1 MAAALTALLTALGL
15 VFVAELGDKSMLLA
29 LVMGP
34 RYGAGRVLT
43 AIALETAIVMAL
55 AVLLGGVAD
64 LLLPERALAL
74 GSGLL
79 FVGFGVWTLRGN
91 DGDEE
96 AVDAAGDRSLLAVIA
111 ALAVVFFLSEL
122 GDKTQV
128 ATLSLSSLNPHARLG
143 VWVGATVG
151 MVAADAVAIG
161 AGQSLMRLISRRTLK
176 RSAGVLFIFFG
187 AGAIAIAVW

>member
-1 MAAALTALLTALGL
+1 MTALLTALGL

-55 AVLLGGVAD
+55 AVLLGGAAD

-79 FVGFGVWTLRGN
+79 FITFGWWTLRG
-91 DGDEE
+91 GDEGQE
-96 AVDAAGDRSLLAVIA
+96 AVEAADGRSLPAVIA

-143 VWVGATVG
+143 VWVGATAG
-151 MVAADAVAIG
+151 MVAADAVAVG
-161 AGQSLMRLISRRTLK
+161 AGQSLMRVISRRALE
-176 RSAGVLFIFFG
+176 RAAGVLFVAFG
-187 AGAIAIAVW
+187 VGAIAFAFW

>member
-1 MAAALTALLTALGL
+1 MTALLTALGL
-15 VFVAELGDKSMLLA
+15 VFVAELGDKSMLLVM
-29 LVMGP
+29 VMGP
-34 RYGAGRVLT
+34 RYGAARVLT
-43 AIALETAIVMAL
+43 AVALETAIVMAL

-79 FVGFGVWTLRGN
+79 FVGFGVWTLRG
-91 DGDEE
+91 DGGDQEG
-96 AVDAAGDRSLLAVIA
+96 VDAAGDRSLLAVIG
-111 ALAVVFFLSEL
+111 ALAVVFFLAEL

-161 AGQSLMRLISRRTLK
+161 AGQSLMRVISRRTLE
-176 RSAGVLFIFFG
+176 RAAGVLFIAFG
-187 AGAIAIAVW
+187 VGAVVFAVR

>member
-1 MAAALTALLTALGL
+1 MTALLTALGL

-29 LVMGP
+29 LMLGP
-34 RYGAGRVLT
+34 RYGTARVLT

-64 LLLPERALAL
+64 LLFPERTLAL

-79 FVGFGVWTLRGN
+79 FIGFGVWTLRG
-91 DGDEE
+91 DGDEEE
-96 AVDAAGDRSLLAVIA
+96 AVDAASDRSLLAVIA

-128 ATLSLSSLNPHARLG
+128 ATLSLSSLNPHSRLG

-151 MVAADAVAIG
+151 MVAADAVAVG
-161 AGQSLMRLISRRTLK
+161 AGQSLMRLISRRTLE
-176 RSAGVLFIFFG
+176 RAAGVLFIAFG
-187 AGAIAIAVW
+187 VGAIAFAFL